1 MPKVLNIIAVSTLTL
16 VGLASMG
23 AIGLKDSLKRPEY
36 CVNCHTD
43 PYYTSWEDSD
53 YLAAAHAKAA
63 IPCQGCHPKS
73 VGEAMANI
81 VTELQGDV
89 RLRRLRVSKEACF
102 QCHAH
107 GNYAELVERTEYVKL
122 DASVPTDP
130 SSNGEPEKAW
140 VAAQNPHNFYHWGE
154 MDCRICHKM
163 HRASEDYCSECHE
176 ASASGPGW
184 TIQVRRKGHI
194 PAPTSLPAI
203 PGA

>member
-1 MPKVLNIIAVSTLTL
+1 MPKAANIIVAVVLAL

-23 AIGLKDSLKRPEY
+23 AVALNDSIQRPEY
-36 CVNCHTD
+36 CVNCHPD
-43 PYYTSWEDSD
+43 PYYTSWEESD
-53 YLAAAHAKAA
+53 YLAAAHARAA

-73 VGEAMANI
+73 LVDAVANI
-81 VTELQGDV
+81 VTEVQGHV

-107 GNYAELVERTEYVKL
+107 GNYAELIERTEYIKL
-122 DASVPTDP
+122 DASLPTE
-130 SSNGEPEKAW
+130 SSNGDKPPKAW

-176 ASASGPGW
+176 ASASGAGW

-194 PAPTSLPAI
+194 PAPSSLP
-203 PGA
+203 GA